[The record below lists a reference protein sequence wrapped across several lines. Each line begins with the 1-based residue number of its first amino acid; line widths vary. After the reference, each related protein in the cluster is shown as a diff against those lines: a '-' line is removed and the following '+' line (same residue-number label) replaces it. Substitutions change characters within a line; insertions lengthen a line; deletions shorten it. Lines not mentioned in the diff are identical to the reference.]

1 MNTTEKLVGGED
13 VVVEKQWP
21 IKISLVHPQASFMQK
36 DSLTIASDCALL
48 ANPELSARYKKGET
62 VVVGCPLL
70 EDPDRLAEKIDL
82 IAEETGAKKI
92 EVYTMEVPCCHAIH
106 MMVNRSMDKKQEKG
120 IKVNNFIV
128 RVMTGKAEPYAFG
141 KVDRSMM
148 EMEMRAH
155 GKHH

>member
-1 MNTTEKLVGGED
+1 
-13 VVVEKQWP
+13 
-21 IKISLVHPQASFMQK
+21 
-36 DSLTIASDCALL
+36 
-48 ANPELSARYKKGET
+48 
-62 VVVGCPLL
+62 
-70 EDPDRLAEKIDL
+70 
-82 IAEETGAKKI
+82 
-92 EVYTMEVPCCHAIH
+92 MEVPCCHAIQ
-106 MMVNRSMDKKQEKG
+106 MMVNRSMGKKQEKG